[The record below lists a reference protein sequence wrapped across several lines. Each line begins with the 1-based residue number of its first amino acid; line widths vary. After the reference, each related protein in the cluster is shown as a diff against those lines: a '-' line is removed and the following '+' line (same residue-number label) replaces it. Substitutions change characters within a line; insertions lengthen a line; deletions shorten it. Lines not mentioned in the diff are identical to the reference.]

1 MKIVSISKVD
11 WDDDAEESIGLD
23 IEYEKSLLFGECF
36 KRKLLKILLKETKCN
51 LVLQDKNT
59 YSVVPPIVLDYHPD
73 DFGKVE
79 KLLYTKYFNYNPT
92 FEEYFNMVVDSL
104 SQFKNPNSN
113 YLDTDLRQFNEKIYV
128 DLRPLMDALQERGL
142 KLEVVGCEDFKRRIK
157 GVNRYCR
164 LSNNSTSR
172 LLNIGPYSDGIRFD
186 E

>member
-1 MKIVSISKVD
+1 MKIVSISKDD
-11 WDDDAEESIGLD
+11 WDNDVEESIGLD
-23 IEYEKSLLFGECF
+23 IEHERSLSIGECF
-36 KRKLLKILLKETKCN
+36 KRKLLAILLKEGKSN

-59 YSVVPPIVLDYHPD
+59 YAVVPPIVLNNHPD

-79 KLLYTKYFNYNPT
+79 KLLYTKYFNYNPV
-92 FEEYFNMVVDSL
+92 FEEYFNIVVDSL
-104 SQFKNPNSN
+104 SQFKNPKSN

-128 DLRPLMDALQERGL
+128 DLLPLMAALQERGL
-142 KLEVVGCEDFKRRIK
+142 KLEVVGCEHFKRRIK

>member
-1 MKIVSISKVD
+1 MKIVSISKDD
-11 WDDDAEESIGLD
+11 WDDDAEETIGLD
-23 IEYEKSLLFGECF
+23 IEHERSLSIGECF
-36 KRKLLKILLKETKCN
+36 KRKLLSVLLKEKNCN

-59 YSVVPPIVLDYHPD
+59 YTVVPPIILNYHPD

-79 KLLYTKYFNYNPT
+79 KLLYTKYFNYNPA
-92 FEEYFNMVVDSL
+92 FEEYFHLVVDSL
-104 SQFKNPNSN
+104 SAFKNPKSD

-142 KLEVVGCEDFKRRIK
+142 DLQVVGCEHFKRRIK

>member
-1 MKIVSISKVD
+1 MKIVSISKDD
-11 WDDDAEESIGLD
+11 WDNDAEDSIGLD
-23 IEYEKSLLFGECF
+23 IEHERSLSIGECF
-36 KRKLLKILLKETKCN
+36 KRKLLAILLKEGKSS

-59 YSVVPPIVLDYHPD
+59 YAVVPPILLDYHPD

-79 KLLYTKYFNYNPT
+79 KLLYAQYFNYNPT
-92 FEEYFNMVVDSL
+92 FQEYFQLLVNSL
-104 SQFKNPNSN
+104 SAFKNPKSD
-113 YLDTDLRQFNEKIYV
+113 YLDIDLRQFNENIYV
-128 DLRPLMDALQERGL
+128 DLRPIMDALQERGL
-142 KLEVVGCEDFKRRIK
+142 KLEVVGCEHFKRRIK